1 MRAYFYFRL
10 AKFSAEFLLL
20 QKTDGD
26 RTVPR
31 ASYTET
37 FAQIQHCSPVYGH
50 ANKWVE
56 AIWLRVYLFYTGY
69 MTNIENKQLQ
79 IYL

>member
-37 FAQIQHCSPVYGH
+37 FAQIQHCSPGMGMRTNGLKLYGF
-50 ANKWVE
+50 VS
-56 AIWLRVYLFYTGY
+56 ICFILVT
-69 MTNIENKQLQ
+69 
-79 IYL
+79 